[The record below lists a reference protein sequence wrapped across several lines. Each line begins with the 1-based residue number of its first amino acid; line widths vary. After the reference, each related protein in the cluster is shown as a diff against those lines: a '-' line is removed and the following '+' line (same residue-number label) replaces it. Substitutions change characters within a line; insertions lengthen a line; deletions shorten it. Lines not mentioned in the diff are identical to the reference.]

1 MNVDNLK
8 VFEGFIKPES
18 VIKELEEFIVYVKN
32 DLGDDMKKVYPTMLV
47 VAKDEEQAALFAR
60 GVAKILK
67 EQKIISTY
75 LNRPS
80 FLWESAIGKEFD
92 CVLVDDFDDRP
103 ATKVELERVEKRV
116 KKSAFDERLKLVN
129 IFYTT
134 KERAKQYKEYYKEDF
149 YKYFVTRI
157 ELKPYE
163 IQDIIGGAHKCF
175 GKWAEFGEI
184 EVSEDFYPALDE
196 WIDTVYDRADK
207 TGKEF
212 VVGLKERLIKQSK
225 FLGHP
230 YKFDANT
237 IPQYWHRDF
246 VNDVKNE
253 MLKDLTLLWSS
264 DLDDFFAL
272 IDKNVLGN
280 VGLDAFN
287 IIISSDHENEAKQLA
302 KYYARLLNSKEY
314 RITSSKYVQ
323 TVLMDDLLEIDKLD
337 DLHGVIFVEDFNEF
351 ENTNESYA
359 SVLMNLKQMSKDST
373 NDLVFVLYNKV
384 KTSEL
389 NSRLDE
395 FGISDTFNFNFNL
408 LNHTKKSSERLIS
421 YIFEQKNVKVDDS
434 VLHELAE
441 TVLNTKS
448 LSEAIQCIETKFT
461 ALNDISEE
469 LCSTD
474 EEKFKKIQEKE
485 EELGKAKKKARK
497 DRKERNVLLLPLSTL
512 NSVNVSKYESM
523 IEGVKD
529 QGYYVSQLEP
539 VPKMLAGMLN
549 AQGDQL
555 DSIYVLNTSETEN
568 ECIKEKLLKKLIP
581 FTNTHKDVDEKGEK
595 YTAFTYFK
603 ERCGK
608 FVEPKKIK
616 SISISDGVEQALYEV
631 TNRLKNMLSGQ
642 GSAEK
647 INLYVDFHGGFRDS
661 ATVLNA
667 ILILIKDIDNIELKD
682 MYTIGYDNQAHFGI
696 VRSVKD
702 VSNVYDFV
710 SGMKEFLSFGRSNG
724 LVQFNDNVSN
734 EDGKN
739 ITNAINKISDS
750 ILLNRMENFTSNLK
764 DLSTALANNGQIN
777 GYYGVVKDLVL
788 NNYKVKIENNTYN
801 LLEDDSDYLPAQL
814 QWGLEKKLLQQAL
827 VLIESKTAPV
837 LYSNRIISGNPGRKR
852 DYPFFGNWVKF
863 SLCENEAEDV
873 KYLYSE
879 RATNQFPKQ
888 LRFDFDER
896 DVPDGI
902 DILPNVK
909 YSYYGRY
916 IPYFNNIDVY
926 EDINVVVEKIK
937 ELKTDDWD
945 LKKYYVMG
953 NEHGDNRLC
962 VYVKV
967 YDQDSNRYYYKQGTC
982 YKRCASIPVNEVLKS
997 NNNQHL
1003 EDLYVLMYIY
1013 KCLKKYRNTVAHA
1026 LRENGESVSR
1036 EVIEKWIELYI
1047 VLLNRFLKNVVP
1059 ICAEANNRRRNQQN
1073 NSRRNRQNNQREN

>member
-1 MNVDNLK
+1 MDVDSLNK

-18 VIKELEEFIVYVKN
+18 VMKELEEFIAYVKS
-32 DLGDDMKKVYPTMLV
+32 DLEDDMKKVYPTMLV

-60 GVAKILK
+60 GVAKFLK

-103 ATKVELERVEKRV
+103 ATKVELDRVEKRV
-116 KKSAFDERLKLVN
+116 KKSAFDERLKLIN

-149 YKYFVTRI
+149 YKHFVTRI

-163 IQDIIGGAHKCF
+163 ILDIIVGAHKCF
-175 GKWAEFGEI
+175 KNWAEFGEI
-184 EVSEDFYPALDE
+184 EVSKDFYPALDE

-207 TGKEF
+207 TGKDF

-225 FLGHP
+225 FLGNP
-230 YKFDANT
+230 YKFEANT
-237 IPQYWHRDF
+237 IPQYWHRDSA
-246 VNDVKNE
+246 NDVKNE
-253 MLKDLTLLWSS
+253 MLNNPAVLWSS

-272 IDKNVLGN
+272 IDRNVSDKLG
-280 VGLDAFN
+280 FN
-287 IIISSDHENEAKQLA
+287 IVVSSNREDEAKRFA

-323 TVLMDDLLEIDKLD
+323 TVLMDDLLEIDKFD

-359 SVLMNLKQMSKDST
+359 SVLMNLKQMSEDPT
-373 NDLVFVLYNKV
+373 NDLVFVLYNKG

-389 NSRLDE
+389 NGRLDE
-395 FGISDTFNFNFNL
+395 FEIRDTFNFNFNL
-408 LNHTKKSSERLIS
+408 LNHTVESSKRLIAF
-421 YIFEQKNVKVDDS
+421 ICEQKNVKVDDS
-434 VLHELAE
+434 VLNELAGA
-441 TVLNTKS
+441 VLNTKS
-448 LSEAIQCIETKFT
+448 LSEAIQCIETKIT
-461 ALNDISEE
+461 TLNDVSEQR
-469 LCSTD
+469 CSTD
-474 EEKFKKIQEKE
+474 EEKFKNIQEKE
-485 EELGKAKKKARK
+485 AKLGEAKKKVRK

-523 IEGVKD
+523 VEGVEN
-529 QGYYVSQLEP
+529 QGYYISQLEP

-555 DSIYVLNTSETEN
+555 DSIYVLNTSATEK
-568 ECIKEKLLKKLIP
+568 ECIKEGLLKELSR
-581 FTNTHKDVDEKGEK
+581 FTNTQKDVDEHGEK

-603 ERCGK
+603 ERCSK

-616 SISISDGVEQALYEV
+616 SISISDGVEQALYEL

-642 GSAEK
+642 EPTEK

-682 MYTIGYDNQAHFGI
+682 MYTIDYNNQTHFGK

-724 LVQFNDNVSN
+724 LVQFNENVSN
-734 EDGKN
+734 EGGIN

-764 DLSTALANNGQIN
+764 ELSTALANNGQIN

-788 NNYKVKIENNTYN
+788 NNYKVKIENDTYN

-814 QWGLEKKLLQQAL
+814 QWCLDKKLLQQAL

-837 LYSNRIISGNPGRKR
+837 LYSNRIIFGSPGRKR

-873 KYLYSE
+873 KFLYSE
-879 RATNQFPKQ
+879 RETNQFPKQ
-888 LRFDFDER
+888 LRLDFDER
-896 DVPDGI
+896 DVPNGI
-902 DILPNVK
+902 TILPNVK

-916 IPYFNNIDVY
+916 IPYFNNIDVD
-926 EDINVVVEKIK
+926 EDINIVVEKIK

-945 LKKYYVMG
+945 FEKYYVMG
-953 NEHGDNRLC
+953 NEHGNNLLC
-962 VYVKV
+962 VYVKA
-967 YDQDSNRYYYKQGTC
+967 YDSDSNQYYYKQGTC
-982 YKRCASIPVNEVLKS
+982 YKRCITIPVNDALK
-997 NNNQHL
+997 NNDNYQNL

-1047 VLLNRFLKNVVP
+1047 ILLNRFLKNVVP
-1059 ICAEANNRRRNQQN
+1059 ICVRANNRRRNQQN